1 MVVARYYMANTDAP
15 HFVDFALAYARTN
28 PAIAAAIISL
38 AAPQAPPAGAPN
50 ANANRGGRGGW
61 PDDKPVVLTQVQWD
75 AMLAAARSAPPP
87 STDTAQGGRG
97 GGRGGF
103 QMQPSDLYPAL
114 ARLAA
119 RWGKPELI
127 PPRQ

>member
-1 MVVARYYMANTDAP
+1 MVVARFYMANSDAP
-15 HFVDFALAYARTN
+15 HFVDFALAYSRTN
-28 PAIAAAIISL
+28 PAIAAAIINL
-38 AAPQAPPAGAPN
+38 AAPPAAPAGAPN

-61 PDDKPVVLTQVQWD
+61 PDDKPVVLTQAQWD
-75 AMLAAARSAPPP
+75 GMVAAARAAPLPAA
-87 STDTAQGGRG
+87 TDTAGGR

-103 QMQPSDLYPAL
+103 TPQPSDLYPAL